1 MSKRKA
7 VKKSLSKV
15 SATNGRLSWRP
26 GPIKGS
32 FMALS
37 IIGFFITVYLINDIN
52 WKTAFVLVFI
62 AMFIASMIGMTVNPI
77 KDYKSVK

>member
-1 MSKRKA
+1 MSKRKT
-7 VKKSLSKV
+7 VKRVLKKV

-37 IIGFFITVYLINDIN
+37 IIGFFITVYLVNDIN
-52 WKTAFVLVFI
+52 WKTAFILVFM
-62 AMFIASMIGMTVNPI
+62 AMFIASIISMTVNPI
-77 KDYKSVK
+77 KDQY